1 MTPNISKIASHQFL
15 KVRFGSSA
23 PWLMSLSRHF
33 SFNSLN
39 EIFFERLIVSI
50 TQTYLLIRPCP
61 LSLFIALCFFH
72 KHTEKLRQI
81 MAEVCKITRIHK
93 KNSAQPRRAF
103 CLHLKCSLLVVL
115 HTPEPVVSREDAGE
129 YRSRNGVPDTRDGAR
144 NDCER
149 ICGYEEVGSQIC
161 GKAGVLH
168 SHLY

>member
-1 MTPNISKIASHQFL
+1 MTPNISQIASHQFL

-93 KNSAQPRRAF
+93 KTLRNHAELFYLQMF
-103 CLHLKCSLLVVL
+103 LLVVL
-115 HTPEPVVSREDAGE
+115 HTLESVVSREDAGE

-144 NDCER
+144 NDSKR
-149 ICGYEEVGSQIC
+149 ICDHEEVGSQIC